1 MKRIFSLTVLALFLF
16 GVASVNAQHKFV
28 GAKKCGM
35 CHKSKKIGAQYKIWA
50 KSDHAK
56 AFKTLQTKE
65 ADEIAK
71 KAGYKTKAA
80 ETPQCL
86 KCHVTAYGVDKSLL
100 KKKFDPTKGVQCES
114 CHGAGSDY
122 AKNSVMKDRN
132 KSVAKGLKL
141 YDGDKEKIKAMC
153 VTCHNPENP
162 THKGFDFDK
171 YWAKIQHPIPN
182 KK

>member
-1 MKRIFSLTVLALFLF
+1 M
-16 GVASVNAQHKFV
+16 AQNKYI

-35 CHKSKKIGAQYKIWA
+35 CHKSKKIGAQYKIWK
-50 KSDHAK
+50 KSGHAN

-71 KAGYKTKAA
+71 AKGYKTKAA
-80 ETPQCL
+80 ETPECL

-100 KKKFDPTKGVQCES
+100 GKKFKPQMGVQCES
-114 CHGAGSDY
+114 CHGPGSAY
-122 AKNSVMKDRN
+122 AKNSIMKDRN
-132 KSVAKGLKL
+132 KSIAKGLKL
-141 YDGDKEKIKAMC
+141 YDDDKEKIKAMC

-162 THKGFDFDK
+162 THEKHGFDFDK
-171 YWAKIQHPIPN
+171 YWNEIKHEIPG